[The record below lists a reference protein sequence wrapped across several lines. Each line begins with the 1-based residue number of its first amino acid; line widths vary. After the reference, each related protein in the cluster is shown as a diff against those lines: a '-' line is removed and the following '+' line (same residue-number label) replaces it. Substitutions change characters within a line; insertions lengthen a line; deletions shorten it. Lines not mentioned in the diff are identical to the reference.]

1 MKARYVCYV
10 PALLDID
17 VPEKYQF
24 FYNKRQWDYTD
35 EDYELR
41 DEWARKVEEIIE
53 QNYENENIAYEIEYE
68 FYDYID

>member
-1 MKARYVCYV
+1 MVARYICYV
-10 PALLDID
+10 PDLLYID
-17 VPEKYQF
+17 VPEEYQF

-41 DEWARKVEEIIE
+41 DEWARKVEEIID
-53 QNYENENIAYEIEYE
+53 QNYEDENIEYD

>member
-1 MKARYVCYV
+1 MKARYICYV
-10 PALLDID
+10 PTPLDID

-41 DEWARKVEEIIE
+41 DEWAEKVQEIIE
-53 QNYENENIAYEIEYE
+53 QNYENENIAYKIAYE
-68 FYDYID
+68 FYDYTD